1 MAIILKRNAEI
12 RDYKIQL
19 ENMLNDV
26 NENINNPDYT
36 YYELES
42 LNNSFEKFA
51 NIMRP
56 SLNELVKTEL
66 LQELENQ
73 VDYANKNEEFEE
85 MDSYSFGQKIFQDR
99 VDGEK
104 IFQDHVKGLSL
115 YEGYYIHT
123 TDNENALKGVEY
135 HGGDLYEYVSEAAKE
150 DFENLNKIPNESEK
164 FAAYRQYAIPEV
176 FTEYAKDVESSE
188 YDENYFI
195 DVDNITLADVMVIHN
210 AISDELGEER
220 IYSKEE
226 ILKELKKDDMDLEN
240 DIDM

>member
-12 RDYKIQL
+12 RDYKIKL

-26 NENINNPDYT
+26 NESINNPDYT

-42 LNNSFEKFA
+42 LNNSFEEFA

-56 SLNELVKTEL
+56 SLDELVKSEL
-66 LQELENQ
+66 LVELEKQ
-73 VDYANKNEEFEE
+73 VDYAKSNEEFEE
-85 MDSYSFGQKIFQDR
+85 MDSYSFGQKIFQD
-99 VDGEK
+99 
-104 IFQDHVKGLSL
+104 HVEVLSL
-115 YEGYYIHT
+115 YEGYYTHA

-135 HGGDLYEYVSEAAKE
+135 HGGDLYEYVSKEAKE
-150 DFENLNKIPNESEK
+150 DFKNLNKIPNESEK
-164 FAAYRQYAIPEV
+164 FAAYMQYAIPEV
-176 FTEYAKDVESSE
+176 FTEYAKDVASLE

-240 DIDM
+240 DIDI

>member
-12 RDYKIQL
+12 RDYKIKL

-26 NENINNPDYT
+26 NESINNPDYT

-42 LNNSFEKFA
+42 LNNSFEEFA

-56 SLNELVKTEL
+56 SLDELVKSEL
-66 LQELENQ
+66 LVELEKQ
-73 VDYANKNEEFEE
+73 VDYAKSNEEFEE
-85 MDSYSFGQKIFQDR
+85 MDSYSFGQKIFQD
-99 VDGEK
+99 
-104 IFQDHVKGLSL
+104 HVEVLSL
-115 YEGYYIHT
+115 YE
-123 TDNENALKGVEY
+123 
-135 HGGDLYEYVSEAAKE
+135 GGDLYEYVSKEAKE

-164 FAAYRQYAIPEV
+164 FAAYMQYAIPEV
-176 FTEYAKDVESSE
+176 FTEYAKDVASLE
-188 YDENYFI
+188 YDDNYEI

-210 AISDELGEER
+210 AISDEFGEER

-226 ILKELKKDDMDLEN
+226 ILKELNKDDMDLKN

>member
-26 NENINNPDYT
+26 NENIDNPDYT

-42 LNNSFEKFA
+42 LNNKFEEFA

-73 VDYANKNEEFEE
+73 VDYANRTGVFEE
-85 MDSYSFGQKIFQDR
+85 MDSYSFG
-99 VDGEK
+99 EK
-104 IFQDHVKGLSL
+104 IFQDHVKVLSL
-115 YEGYYIHT
+115 YERYYIHAI
-123 TDNENALKGVEY
+123 DNENALKGVEY
-135 HGGDLYEYVSEAAKE
+135 HGGDLYKYVSEAAKKN
-150 DFENLNKIPNESEK
+150 FENLNKIPNESEK
-164 FAAYRQYAIPEV
+164 FAAYMKYAIPDV
-176 FTEYAKDVESSE
+176 LTDYAKEVDMSE
-188 YDENYFI
+188 YDDNYEI
-195 DVDNITLADVMVIHN
+195 DVNNITLADVMAIHN

-226 ILKELKKDDMDLEN
+226 ILKELNKDDMNLEE